1 MPMPFF
7 VAFRLFVV
15 AKNGFSPAR
24 FFHPYC
30 GNEEMSSGL
39 LAAAQ
44 SLLIVLEELLSS
56 SAPFIGV
63 LFPAYVPLVS
73 ALIFAWSNLTSRIP
87 SLLVPNQPSRHWTAA
102 LIFICRNFL
111 HSSKEIQMH
120 KATSIR
126 PLSALLCGTPILT
139 ILVSVVPD
147 SFGQQL
153 TGSSSLSSAAPGSVS
168 FQPVTYNSSSNAGP
182 SSLVSLFAD
191 SEASG
196 QEQSS
201 QYGQYGHRRY
211 TDSSHNAD
219 GSDRWTLAAGAGFT
233 VPVGIRTNI

>member
-126 PLSALLCGTPILT
+126 PLSALLCGTLILT
-139 ILVSVVPD
+139 ILLSVVPD

-153 TGSSSLSSAAPGSVS
+153 TGSSSQSSPAPGSVS
-168 FQPVTYNSSSNAGP
+168 FQPVTYSSSNVGP
-182 SSLVSLFAD
+182 SSLVSR
-191 SEASG
+191 SRIRRQVG
-196 QEQSS
+196 QELSS

-211 TDSSHNAD
+211 IDSSHNAD